1 MSDCLSSTDKIKINF
16 AIESIHGISME
27 NTTKSESKVCFK
39 LIFLRNTLKNM
50 SDICYKNNLTNVQL
64 VNLNLSK
71 GILSLKE
78 NNERLEGR
86 VRRIVSETVCTFKR
100 LKRRTNMNT
109 LQKRYTL

>member
-16 AIESIHGISME
+16 AIESNHGISME
-27 NTTKSESKVCFK
+27 NTTKSEKKVCFK
-39 LIFLRNTLKNM
+39 LIFLRGKLKSM

-100 LKRRTNMNT
+100 LKGRKKYEY
-109 LQKRYTL
+109 LAEKV

>member
-16 AIESIHGISME
+16 AIECNHGKSMSSIDFSQKYIKKYVRYM
-27 NTTKSESKVCFK
+27 
-39 LIFLRNTLKNM
+39 LQ
-50 SDICYKNNLTNVQL
+50 NNLKNVQL

-100 LKRRTNMNT
+100 LKGR
-109 LQKRYTL
+109 KIYE